1 MARRFVTPCARIW
14 GALAL
19 AFVAVAGIPLSP
31 AALAQTQATPP
42 AAAGAAD
49 LKRFKGSVVQL
60 ESRSVQGAPSAET
73 LGVRRSGSGVVIGQ
87 QLVLTIGYLL
97 LEVESVDVISA
108 SGKRIPANVAGYD
121 HATGFGLVRT
131 LLPVDGRALEMGDS
145 DQVREGQKVL
155 TLGHGEDEATGL
167 LVVSRKPFAG
177 SWEYL
182 IERPI
187 YTFPPVNNWSGSAL
201 MTEDGKLVGI
211 GSLIV
216 NDAAAEQRGVPGNL
230 FVPINLLK
238 PILPDLVADGRR
250 KAPVQPWLG
259 MSTEQVRGH
268 LMVVRVAPNGPADGA
283 GIDPGDI
290 IVGIGQEPITDL
302 ADFYRRLWKLGPAGT
317 EVTLRVLKG
326 GEMRDLKLRSIDR
339 TDSLRRPT
347 GV

>member
-1 MARRFVTPCARIW
+1 
-14 GALAL
+14 
-19 AFVAVAGIPLSP
+19 
-31 AALAQTQATPP
+31 
-42 AAAGAAD
+42 
-49 LKRFKGSVVQL
+49 
-60 ESRSVQGAPSAET
+60 
-73 LGVRRSGSGVVIGQ
+73 
-87 QLVLTIGYLL
+87 
-97 LEVESVDVISA
+97 
-108 SGKRIPANVAGYD
+108 
-121 HATGFGLVRT
+121 
-131 LLPVDGRALEMGDS
+131 
-145 DQVREGQKVL
+145 
-155 TLGHGEDEATGL
+155 
-167 LVVSRKPFAG
+167 
-177 SWEYL
+177 
-182 IERPI
+182 
-187 YTFPPVNNWSGSAL
+187 

-326 GEMRDLKLRSIDR
+326 SEMRDLKLRSIDR
-339 TDSLRRPT
+339 TDSLRRPA